1 MPKVR
6 QILAGAS
13 FDPVALGEL
22 QRLYDKVWAR
32 LEPDYRDDA
41 EAARTRLARITVK
54 LGGDKQLGPQEI
66 VQTALRLMREG

>member
-32 LEPDYRDDA
+32 LEPDYRDDLEA
-41 EAARTRLARITVK
+41 ERTRLAQIIVK
-54 LGGDKQLGPQEI
+54 LAGDGQLSSQE
-66 VQTALRLMREG
+66 VTRTALLVMRGG

>member
-13 FDPVALGEL
+13 FDPVTLGEL

-32 LEPDYRDDA
+32 LEPEFRDHPE
-41 EAARTRLARITVK
+41 EARVRLARIMVK
-54 LGGDKQLGPQEI
+54 LAGDQQLGSHE
-66 VQTALRLMREG
+66 VTRTALRLMREG